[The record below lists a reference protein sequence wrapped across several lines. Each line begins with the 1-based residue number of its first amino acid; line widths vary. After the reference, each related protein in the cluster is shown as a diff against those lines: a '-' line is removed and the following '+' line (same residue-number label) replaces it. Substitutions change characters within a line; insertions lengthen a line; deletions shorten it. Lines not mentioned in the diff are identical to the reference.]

1 MLHLYVETTVGQQS
15 ERYYWAMVS
24 LRLSKL
30 TIASIVSL
38 GLLYALQSRG
48 AAERYAIE
56 TKLISVN
63 SGSLLRIYDV
73 ATGKTQWQGKIG
85 KVYSGDATKC
95 LVWSKDKRA
104 VAIVDD
110 ESGYWKRNWYYRLI
124 VWRAGRPTKIYDD
137 LPPLHE
143 EGIDALYWSPDNHR
157 LLLQSARGAGVQN
170 SDLWCLRI
178 GSNHVQFIAGEI
190 GRAYWINSRRV
201 WYCESLA
208 SQIARELPRKIS
220 PDKWQVKSYER
231 NCN

>member
-1 MLHLYVETTVGQQS
+1 
-15 ERYYWAMVS
+15 MVS
-24 LRLSKL
+24 SRLLKP
-30 TIASIVSL
+30 TIAGILSL
-38 GLLYALQSRG
+38 GLLDALQSRG
-48 AAERYAIE
+48 AAQPYAIE
-56 TKLISVN
+56 NKLISVK
-63 SGSLLRIYDV
+63 SGFSLRIYDV
-73 ATGKTQWQGKIG
+73 ATGKTQWHGKIG
-85 KVYSGDATKC
+85 KVYSGGAIEC

-104 VAIVDD
+104 VAIVED
-110 ESGYWKRNWYYRLI
+110 ESGYWTNKWFYRLI
-124 VWRAGRPTKIYDD
+124 VWRAGRPAKIYDD

-178 GSNHVQFIAGEI
+178 GSNHVEFIAGEI

-220 PDKWQVKSYER
+220 PDKWQVKSHER
-231 NCN
+231 TCN